1 MFFKCSLEI
10 GVAAQAFGD
19 EHTRKKLETVE
30 KYLRAFTTAL
40 KKRDF
45 ELLYI
50 DACAG
55 SGSSIPKSALVGRQ
69 AASYQSGLLQD
80 SEAVA
85 DTDQIIVGSAIRALS
100 VQPPFDRYLFNDVKP
115 ANVQALRKRIEQ
127 QFGHLKDR
135 VTITQFDANAMLS
148 DICDR
153 TNWRS
158 TRAVVFLD
166 PFGLQ
171 IRYETLQNLARTEA
185 VDLWYLVPVFAM
197 YRQVRGD
204 GGVLEDGGK
213 SVDEALGTS
222 DWREVVAVE
231 VEQRQSDLFAGSKL
245 VSRRAVDIAWFENV
259 AKERLRHAFDGRVV
273 DQVLPLGRNGL
284 HEFSLMFAWANPSG
298 PARLAAKLASAV
310 LR

>member
-1 MFFKCSLEI
+1 M
-10 GVAAQAFGD
+10 AAQAFGD

-30 KYLRAFTTAL
+30 KYLGAFTTAL

-45 ELLYI
+45 QLLYV

-55 SGSSIPKSALVGRQ
+55 SGSSISKSASRATGEG
-69 AASYQSGLLQD
+69 QSGLLPA
-80 SEAVA
+80 EPVA
-85 DTDQIIVGSAIRALS
+85 DTDQIIVGSAIRALG

-115 ANVQALRKRIEQ
+115 VNVRALRAQVKQRFSDLE
-127 QFGHLKDR
+127 DR
-135 VTITQFDANAMLS
+135 VTITQFDANEMLS
-148 DICDR
+148 KICDR
-153 TNWRS
+153 TRWKA

-171 IRYETLQNLARTEA
+171 IRFETLQKLASTQA

-204 GGVLEDGGK
+204 GGVLEDGGR
-213 SVDEALGTS
+213 SVDEALGTT
-222 DWREVVAVE
+222 DWRRVVAVE
-231 VEQRQSDLFAGSKL
+231 EKGQPDLFGVGQSVSK
-245 VSRRAVDIAWFENV
+245 RAVDIAWFENI
-259 AKERLRHAFDGRVV
+259 AKERLKLAFDGRVI

-284 HEFSLMFAWANPSG
+284 HEFSLMFAWANPG
-298 PARLAAKLASAV
+298 EKAKLAAKLAAAV